1 MAKIQLFTQV
11 HVGSQ
16 TVKNR
21 VWMPPMC
28 QYSAVPAKGIE
39 PSGNWLPLAGIDR
52 QGAPTQWHL
61 QHYTARALGGVG
73 AVIVEATGVTPQ
85 GRISSHCMSLHE
97 DALIPAFA
105 ELANAI
111 HEGGAQAYLQIVHSG
126 RKGSR
131 PQGWADQGVRPLD
144 DGGWE
149 LSAPSP
155 IPFTAKDRVPREL
168 TAEEIA
174 QTVEDFAQC
183 ARRAIA
189 AGFDGV
195 QVHAA
200 HGYLIHQFLS
210 PLSNERDDQ
219 WGGDFE
225 GRTRFMRE
233 VTRAVRGSIGDAA
246 LLVRISATDWLADP
260 QAPTGV
266 EDPRH
271 GWTIAETQ
279 KVAPLLVED
288 GADMIC
294 VSTGGN
300 VMDAPIPAGP
310 SYQLPAA
317 AAVKRSLI
325 SAGHADIPVSAVGL
339 IHTAEQAEQALLLGA
354 ADVIE
359 IGRPLLTDPT
369 LAQQWRAAVRS
380 DAELP
385 AQYKRGIPRR

>member
-1 MAKIQLFTQV
+1 MSKIHVFSEV
-11 HVGSQ
+11 RVGSQ

-28 QYSAVPAKGIE
+28 QYSAVPDVGVE
-39 PSGNWLPLAGIDR
+39 PSGHWPALAGVER

-61 QHYTARALGGVG
+61 QHYASRTLGGVG
-73 AVIVEATGVTPQ
+73 AVIVEATGVLPQ
-85 GRISSHCMSLHE
+85 GRISSHCLSFHE

-105 ELANAI
+105 ELVQAI
-111 HEGGAQAYLQIVHSG
+111 HAGGAHAYLQIVHSG

-131 PQGWADQGVRPLD
+131 PQGWADRGARPVD

-149 LSAPSP
+149 LVAPSP
-155 IPFTAKDRVPREL
+155 IPFTPKDRVPSEL
-168 TAEEIA
+168 SADEIA
-174 QTVEDFAQC
+174 EIIEAFAAT
-183 ARRAIA
+183 ARRAVA

-195 QVHAA
+195 QVHSA

-210 PLSNERDDQ
+210 PASNQRSDA

-225 GRTRFMRE
+225 GRTRFARE
-233 VTRAVRGSIGDAA
+233 VTRAVRGAIGDAA
-246 LLVRISATDWLADP
+246 LLVRISATDWLNDP
-260 QAPTGV
+260 DAPTGV
-266 EDPRH
+266 EDERQ

-279 KVAPLLVED
+279 ALAPLLVED

-300 VMDAPIPAGP
+300 VMDAPIPAEP

-317 AAVKRSLI
+317 GAVKAALRE
-325 SAGHADIPVSAVGL
+325 AGLGDIPVSAVGL
-339 IHTAEQAEQALLLGA
+339 LTTAGQAAQALLLGM

-359 IGRPLLTDPT
+359 IGRALLTDPT
-369 LAQQWRAAVRS
+369 LPQQWRTHLRTEP
-380 DAELP
+380 ELP
-385 AQYKRGIPRR
+385 AQYLRGIPRS